1 MKNTINEIKNII
13 ESICSRVELLKGKS
27 SNLEDI
33 NFKVIQLEG
42 EKELRFKGSEEEFSR
57 GSVVN

>member
-33 NFKVIQLEG
+33 NFKVIQLED

>member
-13 ESICSRVELLKGKS
+13 ESICSRIELLKGKS

-33 NFKVIQLEG
+33 NFKVIQLED